1 MNIDLKICENLNKE
15 EIYEFLN
22 SVFEKMYPME
32 LKYEWDLYINDMSC
46 GIFFESAYFTI
57 FDNLTTEQLNQ
68 DYNSQI
74 TINYPKVKDL
84 NELFEIMNKN
94 IDFTKI
100 DEEYKKQKEKIL
112 CEILKKKIMD
122 FVNEL
127 Y

>member
-46 GIFFESAYFTI
+46 SIFFESAYFTI
-57 FDNLTTEQLNQ
+57 FNNLTTEQLNQ

-74 TINYPKVKDL
+74 AINYPKVKDL

>member
-74 TINYPKVKDL
+74 AINYPKVKDL

-94 IDFTKI
+94 IDFTNI